1 MCIPQVLQ
9 YLVLIIN
16 YIFHYVICKCSH
28 SWTLFIIPFIVHN
41 LYVLMC
47 EYYLLNYFLC
57 FYGFIHISLLFLQSL
72 FFYIIDFVFS
82 FHQFSFPEIASRIK
96 PDTIVWFWLDKDYKG
111 EHTGAPF
118 SSS

>member
-16 YIFHYVICKCSH
+16 YIFHYVILSALTAEPCLLYLSLCIIYVC
-28 SWTLFIIPFIVHN
+28 WCVNITYLITFLFLWFHPHIIT
-41 LYVLMC
+41 
-47 EYYLLNYFLC
+47 
-57 FYGFIHISLLFLQSL
+57 FLQSL

-118 SSS
+118 SYS